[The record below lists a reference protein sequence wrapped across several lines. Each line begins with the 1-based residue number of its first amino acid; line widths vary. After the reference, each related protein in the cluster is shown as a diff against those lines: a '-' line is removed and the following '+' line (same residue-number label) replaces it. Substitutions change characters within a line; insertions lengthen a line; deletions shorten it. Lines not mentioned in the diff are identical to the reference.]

1 MILQF
6 AGAPEVPLDGRAGL
20 AVTDARLDHVER
32 SCKSDNCDL
41 GVGDRLPVPVK
52 ALAFPKDARKDEM
65 FDAMFLPQARNEDA
79 QGVYREPFAESV
91 VDGFGWK

>member
-1 MILQF
+1 
-6 AGAPEVPLDGRAGL
+6 
-20 AVTDARLDHVER
+20 
-32 SCKSDNCDL
+32 
-41 GVGDRLPVPVK
+41 
-52 ALAFPKDARKDEM
+52 M